1 MQPEPSSSAP
11 GVDPLPSVIEQ
22 RTSEQIQSAVSA
34 LELRL
39 AEQIQASNTALLA
52 QLERL
57 TGPTELPNQ
66 QQSIPPDAT
75 IATEGGKAA
84 PEQPI
89 DLLNDDPEL
98 HEPEFVDFAS
108 YGKIIPA
115 GLERPPRDIDEPRLW
130 TLTDDTARFLNDRK
144 SQAGYDEYLHLGC
157 YAFFDSCANA
167 AISEALDTLSTGPPL
182 PAEQATAV
190 ALIRAGHRTHTATEG
205 AARTRLGFLRLT
217 KGGQTSSDSDRVF
230 AELAHE
236 RFCRPRP
243 TAVSSALDELRQA
256 FVDRTLEVSLHA
268 ASKAAAGA
276 AFARVTPDKPPGQDA
291 KAKKAAADKRKAA
304 AAAAASAASGT
315 KPIDGAKAT
324 KK

>member
-1 MQPEPSSSAP
+1 
-11 GVDPLPSVIEQ
+11 
-22 RTSEQIQSAVSA
+22 
-34 LELRL
+34 
-39 AEQIQASNTALLA
+39 
-52 QLERL
+52 
-57 TGPTELPNQ
+57 
-66 QQSIPPDAT
+66 
-75 IATEGGKAA
+75 
-84 PEQPI
+84 
-89 DLLNDDPEL
+89 
-98 HEPEFVDFAS
+98 
-108 YGKIIPA
+108 
-115 GLERPPRDIDEPRLW
+115 
-130 TLTDDTARFLNDRK
+130 
-144 SQAGYDEYLHLGC
+144 
-157 YAFFDSCANA
+157 
-167 AISEALDTLSTGPPL
+167 
-182 PAEQATAV
+182 
-190 ALIRAGHRTHTATEG
+190 
-205 AARTRLGFLRLT
+205 LGFLRLT

-304 AAAAASAASGT
+304 AAAAAAAASGT